1 MLGVSVAVER
11 QTAADARRAAAS
23 HARISHPATDNRP
36 EPTLSERIVAAL
48 SSEDY
53 VVLVALRL
61 PAHECPGVN
70 FYLLRIPPF
79 HESRD
84 RCVRCHVTTRAKYRC
99 APYSIGG
106 SKEFNGRAP
115 ILPAHRQIHEES
127 AETYQKQQ
135 ITYQS
140 KQIWLQPYQSSMP
153 GR

>member
-1 MLGVSVAVER
+1 M
-11 QTAADARRAAAS
+11 
-23 HARISHPATDNRP
+23 
-36 EPTLSERIVAAL
+36 
-48 SSEDY
+48 
-53 VVLVALRL
+53 
-61 PAHECPGVN
+61 PGVN
-70 FYLLRIPPF
+70 FYLLRVPTI

-84 RCVRCHVTTRAKYRC
+84 RCVRCHVTTGAKYRC

-115 ILPAHRQIHEES
+115 ILPPHRQIREES

-153 GR
+153 GRRKLIRPYFQRVQHPFCVKQHEEYGANHCPTRISGECLFSGNVSRSDPFGLLHASDAGIQRQ